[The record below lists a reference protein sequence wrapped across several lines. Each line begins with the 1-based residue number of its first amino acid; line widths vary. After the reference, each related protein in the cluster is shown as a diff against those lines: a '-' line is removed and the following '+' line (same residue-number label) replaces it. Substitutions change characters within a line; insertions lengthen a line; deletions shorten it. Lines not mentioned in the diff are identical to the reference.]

1 MKIKLIFLFFL
12 IANCCFSQSI
22 KILSLEDNLPIEGV
36 VLMSASGE
44 YLCKSDVNGE
54 MDESLVKNKD
64 FLLINHPLIDT
75 DTLFVNKII
84 KGEFKVKAIKETK
97 IPEVNIVTSTK
108 DFIIVK
114 GYFNSYVTNNS
125 EFNIFVDG
133 IIEYVF
139 DRKTGEYKSQII
151 NEYRS
156 FILESKDVNRK
167 EISSFVFDSLLKLP
181 ELNLVSSALGSK
193 SDFTKKYDQQADKTI
208 FAYHKSKYTEE
219 EFKFLGYVFKDSRR
233 DDIISFDSNNPKISR
248 LISFGTS
255 SGISLKHK
263 SEEQFS
269 KLMLIRNFYPTEM
282 YFKNKKELEKGVKFN
297 RWASFYQNTTF
308 QNQTCDI
315 QIIFIILYPNEDN
328 FKNVFY

>member
-1 MKIKLIFLFFL
+1 M
-12 IANCCFSQSI
+12 
-22 KILSLEDNLPIEGV
+22 
-36 VLMSASGE
+36 
-44 YLCKSDVNGE
+44 
-54 MDESLVKNKD
+54 
-64 FLLINHPLIDT
+64 
-75 DTLFVNKII
+75 
-84 KGEFKVKAIKETK
+84 
-97 IPEVNIVTSTK
+97 
-108 DFIIVK
+108 
-114 GYFNSYVTNNS
+114 TNNS

-139 DRKTGEYKSQII
+139 YSKTGEYKSQII